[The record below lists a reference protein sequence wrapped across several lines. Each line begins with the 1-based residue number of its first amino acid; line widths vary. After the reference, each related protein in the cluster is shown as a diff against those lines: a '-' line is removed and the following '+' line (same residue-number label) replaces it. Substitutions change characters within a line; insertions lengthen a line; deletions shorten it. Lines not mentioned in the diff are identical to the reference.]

1 MVLSVG
7 SYGCVQ
13 CKPSIEWS
21 LNTMYGLKNN
31 NNNSNKI
38 VVYAIFKSV
47 LMHIDFILEIN
58 I

>member
-1 MVLSVG
+1 
-7 SYGCVQ
+7 
-13 CKPSIEWS
+13 
-21 LNTMYGLKNN
+21 MYGLKNN